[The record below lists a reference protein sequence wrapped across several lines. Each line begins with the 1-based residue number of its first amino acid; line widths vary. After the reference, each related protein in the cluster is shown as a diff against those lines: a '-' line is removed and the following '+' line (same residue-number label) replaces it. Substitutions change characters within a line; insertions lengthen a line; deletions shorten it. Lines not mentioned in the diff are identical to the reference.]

1 MPPTSRH
8 DPPPPGAHSVSGAF
22 GSMTDARRVIED
34 LEEAGVP
41 PEAISLTEGVDEEAG
56 GYDSERRFLGDV
68 TRATVAGATA
78 GAIVGAIL
86 GALVTLAFPDA
97 GLALAAVLGA
107 IFGAGVGGTAG
118 GLSATKYNS
127 PAWTE
132 TYEAAAEDEVTVE
145 VAHADADVVEKAREI
160 IESGSG

>member
-1 MPPTSRH
+1 MPSTPRH
-8 DPPPPGAHSVSGAF
+8 EPPPPGAHRVSGSF
-22 GSMTDARRVIED
+22 DSMTDARREIEN
-34 LEEAGVP
+34 LEEAGIP
-41 PEAISLTEGVDEEAG
+41 PEAISLTEGVDDEAG

-68 TRATVAGATA
+68 TRAAVAGGAVA
-78 GAIVGAIL
+78 AIVGAII
-86 GALVTLAFPDA
+86 GALVALAFPGA
-97 GLALAAVLGA
+97 GLVLPAVLGA

-145 VAHADADVVEKAREI
+145 VAHADPDVVEKARRTL
-160 IESGSG
+160 ESDSG

>member
-8 DPPPPGAHSVSGAF
+8 DPPPAGAHQVSGSF
-22 GSMTDARRVIED
+22 DSMTEARRAIEN

-41 PEAISLTEGVDEEAG
+41 PESITLTGGVDEEAG
-56 GYDSERRFLGDV
+56 GYHSERRFLGDV
-68 TRATVAGATA
+68 TRAAVAGGTA

-86 GALVTLAFPDA
+86 GALLTLAFPDA
-97 GLALAAVLGA
+97 GLALPAALGA

-132 TYEAAAEDEVTVE
+132 TYEAAAKDEVTVE
-145 VAHADADVVEKAREI
+145 VAHADADVVEKARET
-160 IESGSG
+160 IESDPG